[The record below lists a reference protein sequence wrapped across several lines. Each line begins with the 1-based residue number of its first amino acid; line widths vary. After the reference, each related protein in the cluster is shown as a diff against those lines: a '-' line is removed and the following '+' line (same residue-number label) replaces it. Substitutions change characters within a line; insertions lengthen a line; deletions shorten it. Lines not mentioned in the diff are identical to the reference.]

1 MVSID
6 AFRKLA
12 LSFPK
17 AVEQAHFEKS
27 SFRVEKKIFATL
39 NEKDCLV
46 ALKLTPVDQ
55 SVFVDISKGAVYP
68 VPGKWG
74 LSGYTYFQLNN
85 VRKQLLIDALIISF
99 CNVASKKLVEEFTN
113 R

>member
-17 AVEQAHFEKS
+17 AIEQSHFEKT
-27 SFRVEKKIFATL
+27 SFRVEKKIFASMD
-39 NEKDCLV
+39 EKNNLV
-46 ALKLTPVDQ
+46 ALKLSPVDQ
-55 SVFVDISKGAVYP
+55 SVFADISKGAVYP

-74 LSGYTYFQLNN
+74 LGGYT
-85 VRKQLLIDALIISF
+85 
-99 CNVASKKLVEEFTN
+99 
-113 R
+113 